1 MSFAQRDL
9 ASDHVES
16 PISDRSSL
24 PLLSFV
30 QLLYCSFCSTSSDER
45 RLVHKAGAVEC
56 HSRRRAWRAITLKA
70 QYLIGLCY
78 LCCLLFKF
86 SSVPS
91 VENASTTRRE
101 SKS

>member
-1 MSFAQRDL
+1 MSFAQRGL
-9 ASDHVES
+9 AIDYVES

-24 PLLSFV
+24 PLLSSV
-30 QLLYCSFCSTSSDER
+30 QIFFCSFCSASGDVS
-45 RLVHKAGAVEC
+45 RLVQRAVSVNC
-56 HSRRRAWRAITLKA
+56 PAPTGICPLSLFNAL
-70 QYLIGLCY
+70 YLFGLCY